1 MQRALAGAS
10 HSPRREE
17 RCELHQQRAAPL
29 EVAAVAGLVAAAAG
43 GRGGAPSAEHRPGAA
58 LDALR
63 HGSVAPQRSSPW
75 PRLQGCSL
83 ANHLSLC
90 LLNKASQGLRSDLFR
105 PLRRASRQ
113 CVMPKGLQERG
124 VTAVEGG
131 GSGGLASVRRGGRAC
146 TSASASRA
154 AHARCRR
161 CSRPCPSS
169 PLLASAVI
177 GEPYRQGAHRAM
189 AFDSQEV
196 KAGQCKVLQFGQ
208 HE

>member
-1 MQRALAGAS
+1 MLLLAPASAAAAAAGSARAAPGAAALRGRGGEVRGLSDLAAGLLACSRRFATVGCLCTLFSGQAGSGRRGCACGARVLCMQRALAGAS

-113 CVMPKGLQERG
+113 CVMP
-124 VTAVEGG
+124 EGG
-131 GSGGLASVRRGGRAC
+131 
-146 TSASASRA
+146 
-154 AHARCRR
+154 
-161 CSRPCPSS
+161 
-169 PLLASAVI
+169 
-177 GEPYRQGAHRAM
+177 
-189 AFDSQEV
+189 QE
-196 KAGQCKVLQFGQ
+196 
-208 HE
+208 